1 VSQLPRNAE
10 TLLNMR
16 KNRVKPELPVLVSL
30 IGPLDFNNVTLT
42 ADANSD
48 YDWTL
53 IAGLD
58 VDLMTAQSVPFGRVL
73 ATLSALADAVP
84 RQMVLS
90 FREGAQVDC
99 GQWRIAGEQTYFDWF
114 PMAVSP
120 RRAKPVNHVKAY
132 LQGQKVEKALWD
144 EMGKRLPIPW
154 DLEMDAIVKK
164 ITEERQCA

>member
-1 VSQLPRNAE
+1 MSQLPHNAE
-10 TLLNMR
+10 GLLNLR
-16 KNRVKPELPVLVSL
+16 KNGVKPELPVLVSL
-30 IGPLDFNNVTLT
+30 IGPLNFNNVVLQ
-42 ADANSD
+42 ADANRE
-48 YDWTL
+48 YAWTL
-53 IAGLD
+53 IAGLE
-58 VDLMTAQSVPFGRVL
+58 VDLMAAQSVPFSRVL
-73 ATLSALADAVP
+73 ATLAALADAVP

-120 RRAKPVNHVKAY
+120 RRAKPANHVRAF
-132 LQGQKVEKALWD
+132 LQGQKVEKALWA

-154 DLEMDAIVKK
+154 DLEMGAIVKK

>member
-1 VSQLPRNAE
+1 MSNLPRNAE
-10 TLLNMR
+10 ALLNLR
-16 KNRVKPELPVLVSL
+16 KNRTKPELPVLVSL
-30 IGPLDFNNVTLT
+30 IGSLDFNNIVLH
-42 ADANSD
+42 ADENRD

-58 VDLMTAQSVPFGRVL
+58 VDVMADRTVPFRRVL
-73 ATLSALADAVP
+73 ATLAAVAAAAP

-90 FREGAQVDC
+90 YREGAQVDC

-120 RRAKPVNHVKAY
+120 RRAKPAAHVRAY
-132 LQGQKVEKALWD
+132 LQGQKVEKALWA

-154 DLEMDAIVKK
+154 DVEMDAIVKK
-164 ITEERQCA
+164 ITQERQCA